1 MKRKVTRDD
10 LENEIVR
17 LAIEYRSEVDRNS
30 TLGELHF
37 GINTVEWIFDWM
49 KEKFPEIKD
58 IERTTIEHLIKGTTL
73 SDLANIAM
81 TLLPEGATFDDGVP
95 ETDASKEEAKKV
107 VGVYWCEEGGPT
119 AQAPDKSMTKKEFL
133 DMCAEYFDNR
143 GSHFNDFAE
152 MHIRIDAEKE
162 NV

>member
-1 MKRKVTRDD
+1 MKRKVTREY

-37 GINTVEWIFDWM
+37 GINTVEWIFDWL
-49 KEKFPEIKD
+49 KEKFPEIND

-81 TLLPEGATFDDGVP
+81 TLLPEGATFDDGTP
-95 ETDASKEEAKKV
+95 EEESKKDEPKKA
-107 VGVYWCEEGGPT
+107 VGVYFCAEGGVSS
-119 AQAPDKSMTKKEFL
+119 QMPDKAMTKKEFL

-143 GSHFNDFAE
+143 GSHFNDFSE
-152 MHIRIDAEKE
+152 MHIRIDANK
-162 NV
+162 